1 MSWFRSTPAATPFQ
15 LLGETPNG
23 GPGPDTAPA
32 IRGGIPPEKVEEV
45 LRAALDVILWA
56 TGPRHGTK
64 SSLDVRSFDQ
74 AIRTFM
80 PAGHYERSP
89 NQAISVM
96 DYKMYACRVV
106 HRLLNHVTG
115 KKLAVAGAY
124 SSHVAVNARA
134 DALCET
140 LLDVAADHQIQ
151 DFVPAGWEQR
161 LEAARGRLER
171 LRAYEKRDASER
183 IAKADRSSEATR
195 RREQQRRAEE
205 QQLAARL
212 RAEVE
217 AAERRARGEAA
228 RAEAERRQVEEQL
241 REQLRLAEERAQAEA
256 ARAEA
261 ARREAERAEAER
273 RAHEAALAAEREAR
287 AVSEL
292 AEAVRRAS
300 ALEVVGERPAAE
312 LARKDGRRA
321 DVSVRGATVPVE
333 ETPGWASLLADEG
346 ARRVFLHLATH
357 GSITEHEV
365 TGFLGSPRAY
375 RRFALEFDAHAQ
387 KVPFRVRIEPLADGK
402 RYVKEGES

>member
-1 MSWFRSTPAATPFQ
+1 MSWFRSTVAAAPFQ

-45 LRAALDVILWA
+45 LRAALDLILSA
-56 TGPRHGTK
+56 TGPRHATR
-64 SSLDVRSFDQ
+64 SSIDVGSFDQ

-106 HRLLNHVTG
+106 HRLLNQVTG

-134 DALCET
+134 EALCES
-140 LLDVAADHQIQ
+140 LLDVAADHQIEA
-151 DFVPAGWEQR
+151 FVPAGWAQR
-161 LEAARGRLER
+161 LEAARGRSER
-171 LRAYEKRDASER
+171 LRAAEER
-183 IAKADRSSEATR
+183 VAAERAAKAERAAEATR
-195 RREQQRRAEE
+195 RTEDQRRAQAE
-205 QQLAARL
+205 QLEARL
-212 RAEVE
+212 RAEME
-217 AAERRARGEAA
+217 AAERRAREDAA
-228 RAEAERRQVEEQL
+228 RADAERREVEAKL
-241 REQLRLAEERAQAEA
+241 REQLRLAEERARAEA
-256 ARAEA
+256 ARAET
-261 ARREAERAEAER
+261 ARRDAERAEAER

-287 AVSEL
+287 ELAGL
-292 AEAVRRAS
+292 AEAVRQPS
-300 ALEVVGERPAAE
+300 ALEVAGGRTPAVPT
-312 LARKDGRRA
+312 RKDGGRA
-321 DVSVRGATVPVE
+321 DVSVPGATVTDND
-333 ETPGWASLLADEG
+333 TPRWAGLLSDEG

-375 RRFALEFDAHAQ
+375 RRFALEFEAHAR